1 MTQSG
6 ATGGSG
12 MPLQHRWGNIV
23 DSRHFAEHVILI
35 VESPSQGFN
44 VLSLSTDEY
53 NSAVASGG
61 LLPSSGDW
69 FDSVGGAR
77 LAFDR
82 LVSEAQ
88 D

>member
-1 MTQSG
+1 MTQS

-23 DSRHFAEHVILI
+23 DSRHFAGHVILI
-35 VESPSQGFN
+35 VESPNRGFN

-53 NSAVASGG
+53 NSALVSSEP
-61 LLPSSGDW
+61 LPPRGDW
-69 FDSVGGAR
+69 FDSLNEAR